1 MKPYEAFAAAAPPAS
16 AAAAFLRAATVAAL
30 LAVQAMGVG
39 CDGGNGGGGGI
50 VAPPGIVAGFTP
62 TSTPATANLVRLASA
77 DASGDVVVV
86 AVSIGGPTTSQDISS
101 FSFDLVLSDP
111 TMADYLEDRG
121 ATAGDALAPS
131 AGQTVELLAAQVGN
145 RVIVGVSKLP
155 AAPGNGVG
163 AGEAVVVR
171 IPFRLLR
178 RGETTLRF
186 DNAAAEDSSGGPT
199 GIQFDVPQSPATLT
213 GS

>member
-1 MKPYEAFAAAAPPAS
+1 MKPYEASTAAAPPAS
-16 AAAAFLRAATVAAL
+16 AAAAFLLRAVVAAAL
-30 LAVQAMGVG
+30 LAVQAVGVG
-39 CDGGNGGGGGI
+39 CGGGDGGGGGI
-50 VAPPGIVAGFTP
+50 ISPPGIVAGFTP
-62 TSTPATANLVRLASA
+62 TSTPATADLVRVASG

-101 FSFDLVLSDP
+101 FAFDLVLGDP
-111 TMADYLEDRG
+111 TVADYLENPG
-121 ATAGDALAPS
+121 ATAGDALVPS
-131 AGQTVELLAAQVGN
+131 AGQDVEVLAAQIGG

-155 AAPGNGVG
+155 AAPGNGIA

-178 RGETTLRF
+178 RGQTTLRF
-186 DNAAAEDSSGGPT
+186 ENAAAQDSLGGAT
-199 GIQFDVPQSPATLT
+199 GIQFDASPATLT